1 MNDQENIQPWETQNT
16 QVNTDGLPCQPLQV
30 CHLEGT
36 EGEQPLVVMMA
47 HAGRNTAYRWQ
58 KAAAKPVPGGEALYI
73 WQDCIARPD
82 SVNYL
87 ISGEELH
94 AGDAYRCIQYQDGVP
109 VSVEYHQVRWEDE
122 LKYRPLVY
130 RAFYESTVREEGLQN
145 ALKQSEQVVGQLRR
159 ENEKMRFQLG
169 QLREEQRTLRQME
182 QARKWA
188 KAWEKRAHA
197 AEEQL
202 ASLRGE
208 QSADN
213 APKH

>member
-122 LKYRPLVY
+122 LKYRPLVHN
-130 RAFYESTVREEGLQN
+130 AFYESTVREEGLQN
-145 ALKQSEQVVGQLRR
+145 ALKQSEQVSAGTAAGGTADPAADGTGPEMGQSLGKAGSCCRGAVGQSSGTDR
-159 ENEKMRFQLG
+159 G
-169 QLREEQRTLRQME
+169 Q
-182 QARKWA
+182 
-188 KAWEKRAHA
+188 RA
-197 AEEQL
+197 
-202 ASLRGE
+202 
-208 QSADN
+208 
-213 APKH
+213 